1 MIRRMELTFAEIDQR
16 FPAAAEYMG
25 AIYILL
31 RDYGSASHTRLA
43 EWVGVSAPAVTQAVG
58 RLKRL
63 GLVHQRRYQ
72 NVVLSDEGRAFAMS
86 ILKRHYLVER
96 LLVGVLDYPWDKADE
111 EAKLLQ
117 SRISDD
123 FAEYLFKRLGSP
135 QTCPHGNP
143 MPGVPV
149 EERLLA
155 APKLTEAPAE
165 SGVVIL
171 RITEEGEQLPTMLAF
186 CHQNGIRPG
195 ARFDVH
201 DGGEEAILLEPR
213 GDSPLPGSGGPV
225 SVPFEKAE
233 HIRYGEIPTKD

>member
-1 MIRRMELTFAEIDQR
+1 MIPRMELTFAEIDQR

-63 GLVHQRRYQ
+63 GLVYQRRYQ
-72 NVVLSDEGRAFAMS
+72 NVVLSEEGREFAMN

-123 FAEYLFKRLGSP
+123 FAEYLFKHLGSP

-143 MPGVPV
+143 MPGVAV
-149 EERLLA
+149 EEKLLA
-155 APKLTEAPAE
+155 APKLTEASAG
-165 SGVVIL
+165 SGIVIL

-195 ARFDVH
+195 ARFEVRDV
-201 DGGEEAILLEPR
+201 GKEELLLEPR
-213 GDSPLPGSGGPV
+213 GDSPFAGEAGAVRVALD
-225 SVPFEKAE
+225 KAE
-233 HIRYGEIPTKD
+233 HIRYGEIPTKE

>member
-1 MIRRMELTFAEIDQR
+1 MEVDFAEIDRR
-16 FPAAAEYMG
+16 FPAAAEYLG

-31 RDYGSASHTRLA
+31 RDYGNVSHTRLA
-43 EWVGVSAPAVTQAVG
+43 GWVGVSAPAVTQAVG

-63 GLVHQRRYQ
+63 GLVQQQRYQ
-72 NVVLSDEGRAFAMS
+72 NVVLTDEGRSFAVK
-86 ILKRHYLVER
+86 LLRRHYLVER

-123 FAEYLFKRLGSP
+123 FADYLYRRLGEP

-149 EERLLA
+149 EAKLLA
-155 APKLTEAPAE
+155 APKLSEAQ
-165 SGVVIL
+165 SGMGVIIL

-186 CHQNGIRPG
+186 CHQNNIRPG
-195 ARFDVH
+195 VRFRIQSVDQEALMLLPA
-201 DGGEEAILLEPR
+201 GSAEEASSEIEIR
-213 GDSPLPGSGGPV
+213 LPV
-225 SVPFEKAE
+225 EKAE
-233 HIRYGEIPTKD
+233 HIRYGELPPA